1 MNTDDKRAQ
10 ICGMGFIPVTAAVV
24 KNVPGLETIQVSGE
38 WTLLPVSSG
47 EFKEKIV
54 SGELTEQEL
63 KAVVTDTGSSFST
76 LLRDLVRREGLVR
89 LRFTNESEKVVG
101 TDHFPVMMSLQE
113 SGSPAAFTLSF
124 KRNSPEPAKFLKSF

>member
-1 MNTDDKRAQ
+1 MNADDKRAQ

-38 WTLLPVSSG
+38 WILLPVSSG
-47 EFKEKIV
+47 EFKEKNV

-76 LLRDLVRREGLVR
+76 LLHDLVRREGLVR
-89 LRFTNESEKVVG
+89 LKFTNGSERVVG

-113 SGSPAAFTLSF
+113 SGSSAAFTLSF

>member
-54 SGELTEQEL
+54 SGEVTEQEL

-89 LRFTNESEKVVG
+89 LRFTNGSERVVG

>member
-1 MNTDDKRAQ
+1 MNTDDKRVQ